1 MTLSS
6 SHLARHRNPGDPLP
20 PLRDRVEAT
29 LADVELRG
37 ALGVMAQRFNDARNE
52 AMGEA
57 GMTELKVRGTAVR
70 AEGVT
75 ALRANLTRLEE
86 SLRRLGVVVHHAAT
100 GSEAAGIITEIARA
114 ADVRRVVKSKSMA
127 TEEINLNHALEG
139 AGIEVHETD
148 LGEWIV
154 QEAEERP
161 SHIIAPA
168 VHKTRP
174 QITRLF
180 SEVAGEEL
188 PDDREVLCAFAQ
200 DRLRDAF
207 LTADMGVSGV
217 NFACA
222 DTGTLVLVT
231 NEGNGRLT
239 TSLPR
244 IHVALMPVDKV
255 LAHFADLATMLPLL
269 IRNATGQKLTSYVT
283 MINGPRRA
291 GELDGPEELH
301 VVVLDG
307 GRTGLLGTRFEAM
320 LRCIR
325 CGACLNVCPVYGTI
339 GGHAYGGVYPG
350 PMGAVLTPLL
360 SDLHEGAD
368 LPGATSL
375 CGACSEVC
383 PVGIPLHDLL
393 VDLRTSVNR
402 RSPSTSRARRW
413 FFAGWSRVWSHPTLY
428 RWSARTG
435 NVGRRVPRV
444 ARHLPVARAWAE
456 GREVPPAVPQTFHQ
470 WWRSERGDRAG

>member
-1 MTLSS
+1 VTLSS

-29 LADVELRG
+29 LADPELRG
-37 ALGVMAQRFNDARNE
+37 ALGVMAQRFNDARDV
-52 AMGEA
+52 AMGEE
-57 GMTELKVRGTAVR
+57 GMADLKARGTAVR
-70 AEGVT
+70 ADGVA
-75 ALRANLTRLEE
+75 ALRANLAQLEE
-86 SLRRLGVVVHHAAT
+86 SLDRLGVVVHHAGT
-100 GSEAAGIITEIARA
+100 GAEAAEIITDIARSR
-114 ADVRRVVKSKSMA
+114 DVRRVVKSKSMA
-127 TEEINLNHALEG
+127 TEEINLNHSMEG
-139 AGIEVHETD
+139 AGIEVVETD

-154 QEAEERP
+154 QAAEERP

-180 SEVAGEEL
+180 SEVAGHEL

-244 IHVALMPVDKV
+244 IHVALMPVEKV

-283 MINGPRRA
+283 LINGPRRP
-291 GELDGPEELH
+291 GELDGPEEVH
-301 VVVLDG
+301 VVLLDG
-307 GRTGLLGTRFEAM
+307 GRTALLGTRFEDM

-360 SDLHEGAD
+360 SDLHEGTD

-402 RSPSTSRARRW
+402 RSPSESRARRL
-413 FFAGWSRVWSHPTLY
+413 FFGVWSRAWSRPTLY
-428 RWSARTG
+428 RFTARVA
-435 NVGRRVPRV
+435 NVGRRFPRV
-444 ARHLPVARAWAE
+444 AARVPVARAWAE
-456 GREVPPAVPQTFHQ
+456 GRDVPPAVPQTFHS
-470 WWRSERGDRAG
+470 WWRSERGHRPR

>member
-1 MTLSS
+1 VTSS

-29 LADVELRG
+29 LADLELRG
-37 ALGVMAQRFNDARNE
+37 ALGVMAQRFNDARGV
-52 AMGEA
+52 AMSEE
-57 GMTELKVRGTAVR
+57 GMVDLKARGTAVR
-70 AEGVT
+70 AEGV
-75 ALRANLTRLEE
+75 AGLRANLVQLEA
-86 SLRRLGVVVHHAAT
+86 SLRRLGVEVHHARTAA
-100 GSEAAGIITEIARA
+100 EAAQIITDLAQARN
-114 ADVRRVVKSKSMA
+114 VHRVVKSKSMA
-127 TEEINLNHALEG
+127 TEEINLNHVMEG
-139 AGIEVHETD
+139 AGIDVVETD

-174 QITRLF
+174 QITRLL
-180 SEVAGEEL
+180 SEVAGADL

-200 DRLRDAF
+200 NRLRGAF
-207 LTADMGVSGV
+207 LDADMGVSGV

-244 IHVALMPVDKV
+244 IHVALMPVEKV
-255 LAHFADLATMLPLL
+255 LAHFADLSTMLPLL

-283 MINGPRRA
+283 MINGPRRS

-301 VVVLDG
+301 VVFLDG
-307 GRTGLLGTRFEAM
+307 GRTALLGGPFEEM

-360 SDLHEGAD
+360 SDLHEGTE

-375 CGACSEVC
+375 CGACTEVC

-393 VDLRTSVNR
+393 VDLRKAVNR
-402 RSPSTSRARRW
+402 RSRSASRARRL
-413 FFAGWSRVWSHPTLY
+413 FFGVWSRAWSRPTLY
-428 RWSARTG
+428 RFSARAA
-435 NVGRRVPRV
+435 NVGRRLPGVG
-444 ARHLPVARAWAE
+444 ARLPVVRAWAE
-456 GREVPPAVPQTFHQ
+456 GRDLPPAVTQTFHG
-470 WWRSERGDRAG
+470 WWRSERGRRPR